1 MSEGVKMSIKLFI
14 ITAVAALALG
24 ITHAVTEEPIRLQ
37 NEQASM
43 EARKAVLPDAQ
54 EFLPVDISEYRDEYP
69 NVIEVYQGKS
79 GDDTVGYVFKVVS
92 KGYGDD
98 VELFVGIDAKENKV
112 ENVSIISHNETP
124 GLGAKAAEPAF
135 LSQYTGKSADSPLAV
150 VRGNPTQDTQ
160 VEAITGATITSKAV
174 TQGVNSA
181 VEFYSQVLK
190 DGGADR

>member
-98 VELFVGIDAKENKV
+98 VELFVGIDAKEDRV

>member
-1 MSEGVKMSIKLFI
+1 MSEGMRMSIKLFI

-54 EFLPVDISEYRDEYP
+54 EFVQVDISEYKDEYP
-69 NVIEVYQGKS
+69 NVVEVYQGKS
-79 GDDTVGYVFKVVS
+79 GDDTVGYVFKVIS
-92 KGYGDD
+92 KGYGGD
-98 VELFVGIDAKENKV
+98 VELFVGIDAKENKI
-112 ENVSIISHNETP
+112 ESVSIISHNETP
-124 GLGAKAAEPAF
+124 GLGAKAAEPDF
-135 LSQYTGKSADSPLAV
+135 LSQYTGKSAGSPLAV
-150 VRGNPTQDTQ
+150 VRGSATQDTQ

-181 VEFYSQVLK
+181 LEFYSRVLK
-190 DGGADR
+190 DGGAER